1 MASGTF
7 QARTAR
13 VGNVRTPLRGS
24 VKSSRGL
31 LVSMHPPA
39 LEDLGRRGRAFLVL
53 ATLARKDGAVTMTEF
68 THASRLVPEV
78 ARMLRE
84 DLERWG
90 LVQSEIIGRRG
101 VVELLSIRL
110 TPLGRDVATHVL
122 ALEERLRQEAL
133 RLRGSSTTRV
143 G

>member
-1 MASGTF
+1 
-7 QARTAR
+7 
-13 VGNVRTPLRGS
+13 
-24 VKSSRGL
+24 
-31 LVSMHPPA
+31 MHPPA

-53 ATLARKDGAVTMTEF
+53 ATLARKEGAVTMTEF

-90 LVQSEIIGRRG
+90 LVESEIIGRRG

-110 TPLGRDVATHVL
+110 TPLGRDIAAHVL
-122 ALEERLRQEAL
+122 ALDDRLRQEAY
-133 RLRGSSTTRV
+133 RV
-143 G
+143 RAAGAASKA

>member
-1 MASGTF
+1 
-7 QARTAR
+7 
-13 VGNVRTPLRGS
+13 
-24 VKSSRGL
+24 
-31 LVSMHPPA
+31 MHPPA

-53 ATLARKDGAVTMTEF
+53 ASLARKDEPVTMTEF

-90 LVQSEIIGRRG
+90 LVESEIVGRRG

-110 TPLGRDVATHVL
+110 TPLGRDIAAHVL
-122 ALEERLRQEAL
+122 ALDERLRQEAY
-133 RLRGSSTTRV
+133 RIRSASTSRA
-143 G
+143 

>member
-1 MASGTF
+1 
-7 QARTAR
+7 
-13 VGNVRTPLRGS
+13 
-24 VKSSRGL
+24 
-31 LVSMHPPA
+31 MHPPTMQPPA
-39 LEDLGRRGRAFLVL
+39 LEDLGRRGRTFLVL
-53 ATLARKDGAVTMTEF
+53 ASLARKEDAVTMTEF

-90 LVQSEIIGRRG
+90 LVESEVVGRRG

-122 ALEERLRQEAL
+122 ALDDRLRQEAY
-133 RLRGSSTTRV
+133 RLRSASSASRA
-143 G
+143 